1 MLAAML
7 MKERAVPAE
16 NPQGMMMMEP
26 LTAIEV
32 QQLQVEIADLAAQ
45 GPPPLPMAMAVR
57 DGQPMNVKV
66 HIRGDPEKLGDEAP
80 RGFLTELKHVSSK
93 MRLPE
98 DSSGR
103 LELADWIASENNPLT
118 PRVMVNRVWQ
128 HLFGRGLVA
137 SSDNFGSMGE
147 PPSHPELLDYLASEF
162 VREGWSTKKLIRRI
176 MLSEAYHR
184 SCDFDAANYGT
195 DPENVYLWRVNR
207 RRLDAE
213 SLRDGILAV
222 TGDLDRTIGGTPVN
236 EQTPQ
241 PMANVPEARRRSI
254 YLQVFRENLHELFQ
268 VFDFPDPNALAGRRF
283 VTTAP
288 TQALYLMNSEF
299 MAERSGRWAEKL
311 QSETGRSPAELIAE
325 VYAMAYARQPSAS
338 EVERAER
345 FIDEFERALAQAEP
359 DAGTRRMKSWKA
371 FCHAILESSEFRY
384 IN

>member
-1 MLAAML
+1 MRVEAKGTVKTVYLNQQVEPQYDKAFERLGVFDLERGTNNVIEVLTEGTKGFVVVDAVQFLPKDVMLAAML

-66 HIRGDPEKLGDEAP
+66 HIRGDPEKLWDEAP

-118 PRVMVNRVWQ
+118 PRVLVNRVWQ

-162 VREGWSTKKLIRRI
+162 VRE
-176 MLSEAYHR
+176 E
-184 SCDFDAANYGT
+184 
-195 DPENVYLWRVNR
+195 
-207 RRLDAE
+207 
-213 SLRDGILAV
+213 
-222 TGDLDRTIGGTPVN
+222 
-236 EQTPQ
+236 
-241 PMANVPEARRRSI
+241 
-254 YLQVFRENLHELFQ
+254 VFRTEREKAGS
-268 VFDFPDPNALAGRRF
+268 DPVLVN
-283 VTTAP
+283 V
-288 TQALYLMNSEF
+288 
-299 MAERSGRWAEKL
+299 
-311 QSETGRSPAELIAE
+311 
-325 VYAMAYARQPSAS
+325 V
-338 EVERAER
+338 RAAC
-345 FIDEFERALAQAEP
+345 IQ
-359 DAGTRRMKSWKA
+359 
-371 FCHAILESSEFRY
+371 
-384 IN
+384 